1 MITDKVSFVF
11 LFVSVIY
18 FFRVGIN
25 IPTIEV
31 RYEHLNVEAETY
43 VGSRALPT
51 FVNFVTNMVEV
62 YLADSSSDFCVC
74 FFELI
79 SLSYNFFLSAVL
91 ECLYFSAYSLR
102 QKETCYYP

>member
-1 MITDKVSFVF
+1 MC
-11 LFVSVIY
+11 
-18 FFRVGIN
+18 FFRVGID

-31 RYEHLNVEAETY
+31 RYEHLHVDAEAY

-62 YLADSSSDFCVC
+62 HLEDSSSDFCVSL
-74 FFELI
+74 FEFA
-79 SLSYNFFLSAVL
+79 SLSYNFSLSACL
-91 ECLYFSAYSLR
+91 ECLYFSPYSLR